1 MSAGEPSARFWTEMT
16 LEESLGL
23 LSTHQV
29 GRLCVIENNY
39 PLAFPVNYRLV
50 PNVDGGTAI
59 VVRTRPGS
67 VLDQDEVRVGFE
79 VDGIDESTETGWS
92 VVVRGTLHRAETIT
106 TPAWLRSWDPRPWIG
121 PRDSWL
127 YVTPIE
133 ITGRRLVASVIE
145 WAVSIRGYL

>member
-1 MSAGEPSARFWTEMT
+1 MT
-16 LEESLGL
+16 LEECLGL
-23 LSTHQV
+23 LSTHEV
-29 GRLCVIENNY
+29 GRLCVVENGF

-50 PNVDGGTAI
+50 PNIDGGAAI
-59 VVRTRPGS
+59 VVRTRPGG

-79 VDGIDESTETGWS
+79 LDGIDGSTETGWS
-92 VVVRGTLHRAETIT
+92 VVVRGTLHRAEATT

-127 YVTPIE
+127 YVTPLE

-145 WAVSIRGYL
+145 WAVSFRGYL

>member
-1 MSAGEPSARFWTEMT
+1 MT
-16 LEESLGL
+16 LEECLGL
-23 LSTHQV
+23 LSTQHV
-29 GRLCVIENNY
+29 GRLCVIENGF

-50 PNVDGGTAI
+50 PNVDGGAAI

-79 VDGIDESTETGWS
+79 LDGIDGSTETGWS
-92 VVVRGTLHRAETIT
+92 VVVRGTLHRAEATT

-121 PRDSWL
+121 QRDSWL
-127 YVTPIE
+127 YVTPLE

-145 WAVSIRGYL
+145 WAVSFRGYL